1 MITLG
6 KNPILGVLAGAIIT
20 VLIQASSATIGI
32 LQGLYS
38 GGFLDLRGSLPI
50 LFGDNIGTTLT
61 VIIAA
66 MGANVS
72 AKRVA
77 ATHVLF

>member
-1 MITLG
+1 MSPLKELPEFSQYMITLG
-6 KNPILGVLAGAIIT
+6 KNPICVLAGAIIT

-50 LFGDNIGTTLT
+50 LFGTT
-61 VIIAA
+61 
-66 MGANVS
+66 S
-72 AKRVA
+72 EQP
-77 ATHVLF
+77 